1 MPLFLARA
9 DKIEDPRYA
18 VLIELSQEFLESAC
32 KDPLSESPRHVGYI
46 RPLFVWWD
54 RVAAWDD
61 EVFDGV
67 KNGEVALLDSMPDLN
82 FQVQHIVPVF
92 ATAKELQL
100 VSNELTVTL
109 PMKLVSVARG
119 E

>member
-18 VLIELSQEFLESAC
+18 VLIELSQEFLESVC
-32 KDPLSESPRHVGYI
+32 KEPLGESPKHVGYT

-54 RVAAWDD
+54 RLAAWDD
-61 EVFDGV
+61 ETFDGV
-67 KNGEVALLDSMPDLN
+67 KSGQVALLASMPDLG
-82 FQVQHIVPVF
+82 FQAQNIVPVF